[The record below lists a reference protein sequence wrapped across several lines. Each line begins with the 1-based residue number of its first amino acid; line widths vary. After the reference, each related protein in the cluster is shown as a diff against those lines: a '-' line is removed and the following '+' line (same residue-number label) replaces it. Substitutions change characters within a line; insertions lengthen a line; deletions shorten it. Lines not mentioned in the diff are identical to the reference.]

1 MYIFNYLFKSAAAFV
16 QENTMEQLIL
26 MKDTAMLLFLKGTL

>member
-1 MYIFNYLFKSAAAFV
+1 MYIFNCLFKAVAAFV

-26 MKDTAMLLFLKGTL
+26 MKDTTMLLFLKGTL